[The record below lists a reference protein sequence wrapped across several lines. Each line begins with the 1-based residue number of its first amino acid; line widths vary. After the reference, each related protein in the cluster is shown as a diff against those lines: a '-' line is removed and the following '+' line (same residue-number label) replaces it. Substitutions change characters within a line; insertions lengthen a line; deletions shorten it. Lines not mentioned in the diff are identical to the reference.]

1 MNQRQLAS
9 VLFAAVGVFLVV
21 SRLQEVFSLA
31 ATVIPSTVDVD
42 ADATPLP
49 DGQGLALAVA
59 LMGSVLAVLVG
70 SALVLLR
77 DRVANLLFPP
87 ATASVTSREVQ
98 AVALSVLGCYFAV
111 QGVSN
116 LAWAGR
122 LDWSGAIQLV
132 LGVALF
138 FGARGLSRLW
148 SFGRSAGHQGD
159 VRGGAV

>member
-9 VLFAAVGVFLVV
+9 VLFAAVGVFLVI
-21 SRLQEVFSLA
+21 SRLQQIFSLA
-31 ATVIPSTVDVD
+31 AAVIPSTVTVN
-42 ADATPLP
+42 APPVP
-49 DGQGLALAVA
+49 DGQRLALAVA
-59 LMGSVLAVLVG
+59 LLGSVLAVLFG
-70 SALVLLR
+70 SALILLR
-77 DRVANLLFPP
+77 YRVANLLFPP
-87 ATASVTSREVQ
+87 AAAAVSSREVQ

-116 LAWAGR
+116 LSWAGR

-132 LGVALF
+132 LGIALF

-148 SFGRSAGHQGD
+148 SLGRSAGHQGD